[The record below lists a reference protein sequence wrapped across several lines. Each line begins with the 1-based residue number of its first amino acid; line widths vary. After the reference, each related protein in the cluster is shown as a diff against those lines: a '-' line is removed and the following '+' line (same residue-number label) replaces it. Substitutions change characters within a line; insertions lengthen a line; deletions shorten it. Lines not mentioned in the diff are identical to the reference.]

1 MHIIFSSL
9 ERHVGDVDIGGCAE
23 CLTQPDRVHEG
34 IRVRRRAPVLGF
46 HFQVFKMHWRLKTS
60 KARHTKGTMADYV
73 PCCDAEG
80 NATRQHFS
88 IDLANGFRC
97 GASQEPRACKAGY
110 F

>member
-1 MHIIFSSL
+1 MSTLVAAPSASRSRIACTKASAY
-9 ERHVGDVDIGGCAE
+9 GGA
-23 CLTQPDRVHEG
+23 P
-34 IRVRRRAPVLGF
+34 PVLGF
-46 HFQVFKMHWRLKTS
+46 HFQVFKMHWRLKAS
-60 KARHTKGTMADYV
+60 KARHNKGTMADYV

-97 GASQEPRACKAGY
+97 GVSQEPRACKAGY